1 MEKPGEHR
9 TSPGF
14 LFFYTVDFGI
24 DAQADLS
31 GRVERR
37 TGTNRQFSSA
47 HQLEIVSTFDVN
59 RTCARPGTENGA
71 DSRPFAA
78 AGDRP
83 DDGTDCGT
91 NRGPFSGPVRLA
103 VITHGAFSINKDSLA
118 AARDHIFK

>member
-37 TGTNRQFSSA
+37 TGRNRQFSSA

-71 DSRPFAA
+71 DGRPFAT
-78 AGDRP
+78 AGDSP
-83 DDGTDCGT
+83 DDGTAGSP
-91 NRGPFSGPVRLA
+91 NRGAFSASVRLA
-103 VITHGAFSINKDSLA
+103 VLTPSGLEF
-118 AARDHIFK
+118 R